1 MKGHAS
7 DTAAVTGIWL
17 VPVTALRR
25 NVGHRLEVRRVG
37 SLGELTVA
45 GSCVPAEDE
54 VTLDVVLT
62 SVSGGIEVT
71 GTVRAPWQ
79 GECRRCLGSVHSE
92 LEAEVRELYTPP
104 GVDGDGE
111 PDEETYELG
120 PDHLDL
126 LPLARDAVLLELP
139 LAPLCRPDCAGL
151 CPTCGSD
158 LNTTPCDCAAEVLD
172 PRWAALDSLRTSDRA
187 F

>member
-1 MKGHAS
+1 MSG
-7 DTAAVTGIWL
+7 TWL

-25 NVGHRLEVRRVG
+25 NVGQRVEVHRAG

-45 GSCVPAEDE
+45 GSSVPVEAE
-54 VTLDVVLT
+54 VILDVVLT
-62 SVSGGIEVT
+62 SLSGGIEVT

-79 GECRRCLGSVHSE
+79 GECRRCLGPVRSE

-104 GVDGDGE
+104 GVDRDGG

-151 CPTCGSD
+151 CPTCGAD
-158 LNTTPCDCAAEVLD
+158 LNTSPCDCDTEVSD

-187 F
+187 L